1 MRELALL
8 WWSTLTIREKWDLFY
23 ENNPLIAAAPANI
36 GLNINMV
43 EPDHI
48 EEIYNKEQIKLL
60 DKAYSKIE
68 EPCRDKYGDIRFNK
82 FDDDDDEIGY
92 RDDYDDNDYYDSFDH
107 Y

>member
-1 MRELALL
+1 MRELALN
-8 WWSTLTIREKWDLFY
+8 WWNTLTIREKWDLFY
-23 ENNPLIAAAPANI
+23 KHNPSIAAAPATI

-48 EEIYNKEQIKLL
+48 EEIYNKEQIKKLNDEVELL
-60 DKAYSKIE
+60 NEYIE
-68 EPCRDKYGDIRFNK
+68 LLRN
-82 FDDDDDEIGY
+82 DDEDDEIGY